1 MLSSNLGGSD
11 VVITGSGF
19 SASVEDVTV
28 KIKNADCTVIAAS
41 ETEIT
46 CTPSLQTPA
55 GNRKINVY
63 IAGKGKAALADGT
76 SCRFFSTLKPIV
88 SVTPSSCSV
97 GGRNKYYC
105 HADEVDLHFKKK
117 SDVVRYL
124 LIVQSWKIY
133 LTKVP

>member
-41 ETEIT
+41 ETKIT
-46 CTPSLQTPA
+46 CTPSPQTPA

-63 IAGKGKAALADGT
+63 IAGKGKAALADGA

-97 GGRNKYYC
+97 GGKNKCYF
-105 HADEVDLHFKKK
+105 V
-117 SDVVRYL
+117 L
-124 LIVQSWKIY
+124 LLSC
-133 LTKVP
+133 